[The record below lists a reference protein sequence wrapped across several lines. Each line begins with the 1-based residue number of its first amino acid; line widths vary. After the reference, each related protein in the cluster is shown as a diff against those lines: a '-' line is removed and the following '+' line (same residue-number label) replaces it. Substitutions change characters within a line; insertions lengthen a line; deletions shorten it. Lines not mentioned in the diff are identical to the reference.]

1 MYRCYKDAIKN
12 GDFESPSNN
21 EPEEE
26 GEVDY
31 ENMSKRDLMALIDQA
46 LDAEDY
52 DRVRDLSQYL
62 KESKQRDLFERVH
75 QKLGYPGKRDI

>member
-1 MYRCYKDAIKN
+1 
-12 GDFESPSNN
+12 
-21 EPEEE
+21 
-26 GEVDY
+26 
-31 ENMSKRDLMALIDQA
+31 MALIDQA